1 MVINTDLLEQRK
13 KISEHR
19 PKFKRQ
25 ESWRYKRLAETWRK
39 PKGIDNKMR
48 KQVSGVPPLV
58 KIGYRGPKISRGL
71 HPSGYVD
78 ILVHN
83 VKDLMLLDKTKDAA
97 RIGHTVGT
105 KKRLEIIS
113 KAESMGIKLING
125 KESESDSSK
134 ASTAKKNSSKAS
146 TAKKNS
152 SKAST
157 AKKNSS
163 KASTAKKN
171 QK

>member
-1 MVINTDLLEQRK
+1 MVINNDLLEQRK

-25 ESWRYKRLAETWRK
+25 ESWRYKRLAVTWRK
-39 PKGIDNKMR
+39 PKGVDNKMR

-78 ILVHN
+78 SLVHN

-97 RIGHTVGT
+97 RIGRTVGN

-125 KESESDSSK
+125 KKSESDTSK
-134 ASTAKKNSSKAS
+134 ASTPKKNSSKAS
-146 TAKKNS
+146 TPKKNS

-157 AKKNSS
+157 PKKNSS
-163 KASTAKKN
+163 KASTPKKN

>member
-1 MVINTDLLEQRK
+1 MVINNDLLEQRK
-13 KISEHR
+13 KVSEHR

-25 ESWRYKRLAETWRK
+25 ESWRYKRLAVTWRK
-39 PKGIDNKMR
+39 PKGVDNKMR

-58 KIGYRGPKISRGL
+58 KIGYRGPRISRGL

-83 VKDLMLLDKTKDAA
+83 VKDLMLLDNTKDAA
-97 RIGHTVGT
+97 RIARTVGN

-125 KESESDSSK
+125 KKSESDSSK
-134 ASTAKKNSSKAS
+134 SSAVKKESKSSAV
-146 TAKKNS
+146 KKD
-152 SKAST
+152 
-157 AKKNSS
+157 KK
-163 KASTAKKN
+163 
-171 QK
+171 

>member
-1 MVINTDLLEQRK
+1 MVINNDLLEQRK
-13 KISEHR
+13 KVSEHR

-25 ESWRYKRLAETWRK
+25 ESWRYKRLAVTWRK
-39 PKGIDNKMR
+39 PKGVDNKMR

-58 KIGYRGPKISRGL
+58 KIGYRGPRISRGL

-83 VKDLMLLDKTKDAA
+83 VKDLMLLDNTKDAA
-97 RIGHTVGT
+97 RIARTVGN

-125 KESESDSSK
+125 KKSESDSSK
-134 ASTAKKNSSKAS
+134 SSTVKKESKSSTVKKESKSS
-146 TAKKNS
+146 TVKKE
-152 SKAST
+152 
-157 AKKNSS
+157 
-163 KASTAKKN
+163 
-171 QK
+171 

>member
-1 MVINTDLLEQRK
+1 MVINNDLLEQRK

-25 ESWRYKRLAETWRK
+25 ESWRYKRLAVTWRK
-39 PKGIDNKMR
+39 PKGVDNKMR

-58 KIGYRGPKISRGL
+58 KIGYRGPRISRGL

-83 VKDLMLLDKTKDAA
+83 VKDLMLLDNTKDAA
-97 RIGHTVGT
+97 RIARTVGN

-125 KESESDSSK
+125 KKSESDSSK
-134 ASTAKKNSSKAS
+134 SSTMKKESKSSTMKKESKSS
-146 TAKKNS
+146 TMKKD
-152 SKAST
+152 
-157 AKKNSS
+157 KK
-163 KASTAKKN
+163 
-171 QK
+171 

>member
-1 MVINTDLLEQRK
+1 MVINNDLLEQRK

-25 ESWRYKRLAETWRK
+25 ESWRYKRLAVTWRK
-39 PKGIDNKMR
+39 PKGVDNKMR

-58 KIGYRGPKISRGL
+58 KIGYRGPRISRGL

-83 VKDLMLLDKTKDAA
+83 VKDLMLLDNTKDAA
-97 RIGHTVGT
+97 RIARTVGN
-105 KKRLEIIS
+105 KKRLEIVS

-125 KESESDSSK
+125 KKSESDSSK
-134 ASTAKKNSSKAS
+134 SSTMKKESKSSTMKKESKSS
-146 TAKKNS
+146 TMKKESKS
-152 SKAST
+152 ST
-157 AKKNSS
+157 MKKD
-163 KASTAKKN
+163 KK
-171 QK
+171 

>member
-1 MVINTDLLEQRK
+1 MVINNDLLEQRK

-25 ESWRYKRLAETWRK
+25 ESWRYKRLAVTWRK
-39 PKGIDNKMR
+39 PKGVDNKMR

-58 KIGYRGPKISRGL
+58 KIGYRGPRISRGL

-83 VKDLMLLDKTKDAA
+83 VKDLMLLDNTKDAA
-97 RIGHTVGT
+97 RIARTVGN

-125 KESESDSSK
+125 KKSESDSSK
-134 ASTAKKNSSKAS
+134 SSTVKKESKSSTVKKESKSS
-146 TAKKNS
+146 TVKKD
-152 SKAST
+152 
-157 AKKNSS
+157 KK
-163 KASTAKKN
+163 
-171 QK
+171 

>member
-1 MVINTDLLEQRK
+1 MVINNDLLEQRK

-25 ESWRYKRLAETWRK
+25 ESWRYKRLAVTWRK
-39 PKGIDNKMR
+39 PKGVDNKMR

-58 KIGYRGPKISRGL
+58 KIGYRGPRISRGL

-78 ILVHN
+78 SLVHN
-83 VKDLMLLDKTKDAA
+83 VKDLMLLDNSKDAA
-97 RIGHTVGT
+97 RIARTVGN

-125 KESESDSSK
+125 KKSKSDSSK
-134 ASTAKKNSSKAS
+134 SSTMKKDSSKSSAM
-146 TAKKNS
+146 KKDS
-152 SKAST
+152 SKSSAM
-157 AKKNSS
+157 KKDSS
-163 KASTAKKN
+163 KSSAMKKD

>member
-1 MVINTDLLEQRK
+1 MVINNDLLEQRK

-25 ESWRYKRLAETWRK
+25 ESWRYKRLAVTWRK
-39 PKGIDNKMR
+39 PKGVDNKMR

-58 KIGYRGPKISRGL
+58 KIGYRGPRISRGL

-78 ILVHN
+78 SLVHN
-83 VKDLMLLDKTKDAA
+83 VKDLMLLDNSKDAA
-97 RIGHTVGT
+97 RIARTVGN

-125 KESESDSSK
+125 KKSKSDSSK
-134 ASTAKKNSSKAS
+134 SSTVKKDSSKSS
-146 TAKKNS
+146 TVKKDS
-152 SKAST
+152 SKSST
-157 AKKNSS
+157 V
-163 KASTAKKN
+163 KKN

>member
-1 MVINTDLLEQRK
+1 MVINNDLLEQRK
-13 KISEHR
+13 KVSEHR

-25 ESWRYKRLAETWRK
+25 ESWRYKRLAVTWRK
-39 PKGIDNKMR
+39 PKGVDNKMR

-58 KIGYRGPKISRGL
+58 KIGYRGPRISRGL

-83 VKDLMLLDKTKDAA
+83 VKDLMLLDNTKDAA
-97 RIGHTVGT
+97 RIARTVGN

-125 KESESDSSK
+125 KKSESDSSK
-134 ASTAKKNSSKAS
+134 SSNVKKESKSSNVKKESKSSTVKKD
-146 TAKKNS
+146 KK
-152 SKAST
+152 
-157 AKKNSS
+157 
-163 KASTAKKN
+163 
-171 QK
+171 